1 MAINDRHLRILR
13 SIAAGNTTGE
23 SLVDDLGSS
32 MQMLTHFLNIMVED
46 GYVKAARVY
55 DNDLRD
61 FIVVKAYLTPEGQ
74 ALLQTH
80 TPPAE
85 TPAETP
91 VETPVETPTNLNLPI
106 ITQALAAIH
115 QLIPELPQDWRE
127 LTEVYFNDLFA
138 ELTQSDRRRPIQIK
152 AYFLSLLRSILPL
165 LPKLPEREAWTTQAQ
180 ILSKELG
187 LPIRLPG
194 NN

>member
-13 SIAAGNTTGE
+13 SIAAGNTTGVA
-23 SLVDDLGSS
+23 LVDDLGSS
-32 MQMLTHFLNIMVED
+32 MQMLTHFLNTMVDD

-80 TPPAE
+80 TAPE

-91 VETPVETPTNLNLPI
+91 APQTHLDIPT
-106 ITQALAAIH
+106 ITQALNAIA
-115 QLIPELPQDWRE
+115 QLIPALPQDWRE
-127 LTEVYFNDLFA
+127 LAEVYFNDLSA
-138 ELTQSDRRRPIQIK
+138 ELTESDRRRPIRIK

-180 ILSKELG
+180 ILSKELD

-194 NN
+194 NK

>member
-1 MAINDRHLRILR
+1 MALNDRHLRIMR
-13 SIAAGNTTGE
+13 SIAAGNTTGVA
-23 SLVDDLGSS
+23 LVDDLGSS
-32 MQMLTHFLNIMVED
+32 MQMLTHFLNTMVDD

-80 TPPAE
+80 PA
-85 TPAETP
+85 TS
-91 VETPVETPTNLNLPI
+91 VETPTALNLAT
-106 ITQALAAIH
+106 ITQALDTIA

-127 LTEVYFNDLFA
+127 LTEVYFNDLSA
-138 ELTQSDRRRPIQIK
+138 ELTESDRRRPIQIK
-152 AYFLSLLRSILPL
+152 AYFLSLLRSVLPL
-165 LPKLPEREAWTTQAQ
+165 LPKLPESEAWTTQAK
-180 ILSKELG
+180 ILSKELD
-187 LPIRLPG
+187 LPIRLPS

>member
-1 MAINDRHLRILR
+1 MALNDRHLRILR
-13 SIAAGNTTGE
+13 SIASGNTTGVA
-23 SLVDDLGSS
+23 LVDDLGSS
-32 MQMLTHFLNIMVED
+32 MQMLTHFLNTMVDD

-80 TPPAE
+80 TA
-85 TPAETP
+85 
-91 VETPVETPTNLNLPI
+91 PVETPTETPTTLNLPI
-106 ITQALAAIH
+106 ITQALNTIN
-115 QLIPELPQDWRE
+115 QLIPALPQDWRE
-127 LTEVYFNDLFA
+127 LAEVYFNDLNA

-152 AYFLSLLRSILPL
+152 AYFLSLLRSVLPL
-165 LPKLPEREAWTTQAQ
+165 LPKLPESEAWTTQAQ
-180 ILSKELG
+180 ILSKELD